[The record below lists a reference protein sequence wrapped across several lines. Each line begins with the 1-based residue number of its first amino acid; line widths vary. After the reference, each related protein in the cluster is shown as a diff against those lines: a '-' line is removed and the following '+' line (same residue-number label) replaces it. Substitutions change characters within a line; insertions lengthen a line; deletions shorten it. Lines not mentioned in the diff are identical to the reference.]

1 MSAPPPSPGPL
12 PPGPLPPGADA
23 LQARLAFAR
32 GVLGAPE
39 DPLRRADWAALAF
52 DRERHAEGAPGQA
65 WHAWLAIAARAGTRR
80 VQAIARER
88 LAEGEGLRQ
97 AVLPADYAA
106 VGDWLREHLR
116 YAEVAWLMDARA
128 GEGDGLGEG
137 WLVRID
143 REHALLAAPGPR
155 VADVLERLGGRD
167 AALGLMCE
175 DFEAEAGSGDPVD
188 RWLRGLLRASRRD

>member
-1 MSAPPPSPGPL
+1 MSMPSSPGPL
-12 PPGPLPPGADA
+12 PPPPLPPGADA

-39 DPLRRADWAALAF
+39 EPLRRHDWAALAF

-65 WHAWLAIAARAGTRR
+65 WHAWLAIVARGGTRR

-97 AVLPADYAA
+97 ALLPADYAS

-116 YAEVAWLMDARA
+116 WAETVWLMDARV
-128 GEGDGLGEG
+128 GEGEGLGKG

-188 RWLRGLLRASRRD
+188 RWLRGLLRATRRD